1 MRVLRWLLGAI
12 VVLVLAVAAVALGA
26 RFADGPLALF
36 PGGTLRSGEWVAEG
50 PVDWSFAAEI
60 PEIELE
66 SDGRS
71 RITWILVEGGAAYV
85 PCSLDFPP
93 GKRWHLAALEKPD
106 AVVRVQGRRY
116 RTRLVRSDDEALRGR
131 LIAAVQRKYPGGPA
145 GDASRVWFFRLDP
158 QPAAGG

>member
-1 MRVLRWLLGAI
+1 MRVLRWLLAA
-12 VVLVLAVAAVALGA
+12 VLLLALAVAGVALGA
-26 RFADGPLALF
+26 RFADGPVALF
-36 PGGTLRSGEWVAEG
+36 PGGALRSGEWAGDG

-71 RITWILVEGGAAYV
+71 RTTWILVEGTAAYI

-93 GKRWHLAALEKPD
+93 GKRWHLAALKQPD

-116 RTRLVRSDDEALRGR
+116 RARLVRADDEALRGR
-131 LIAAVQRKYPGGPA
+131 LVAAVQRKYGGGPA
-145 GDASRVWFFRLDP
+145 SDASRVWFFRLDP
-158 QPAAGG
+158 RTAASG